1 MAAPADP
8 HEEFPDLSD
17 EEEDDEQQWMEE
29 EEEEPTST
37 LCLFCDRSF
46 SSLQEVSLH
55 ISSDHSLKLSDLIFK
70 HNLDDYGFIKM
81 INYIRS
87 TSCSPGSLSG
97 LPQVPVP
104 WDSEDFL
111 RPVLQDDLLLQTD
124 PEELC
129 SISPASPTSPSPHH
143 ALLQRASEAEERA
156 KRAEEALSRATD
168 DLHQLRL
175 LAQGLVLNSDS
186 GRGRTL
192 GPVSE
197 LREEEDQAY
206 FSSYSHFSIHADML
220 KDRVRTESYRD
231 FMYHN
236 PQLFR
241 DKVVLDVGC
250 GTGILSMFAAK
261 AGAKRVI
268 GVDQSE
274 IVYQAMDIV
283 RLNGL
288 QDTVTLLKGRVEDV
302 SLPVDKVDIIVSE
315 WMGYFLLFE
324 SMLDSVLFARDAYLA
339 DGGSVYPDLCS
350 LSLAAVSDPRLHQEH
365 VLFWDDVYGFDMS
378 VMRRTSIMEAGV
390 EVVPAEAVVSR
401 AAVIQTFDCNS
412 VSLSQLEFEA
422 DFTLEITESAPCT
435 ALVGFFDVLFQRNC
449 EKQLSFSTGPH
460 ASKTHWK
467 QTLFLLETPLPLTKG
482 EELKGKICVRKNK
495 KDPRS
500 LLVQV
505 LLPDR
510 SLHYTLQ

>member
-241 DKVVLDVGC
+241 DKV
-250 GTGILSMFAAK
+250 
-261 AGAKRVI
+261 
-268 GVDQSE
+268 
-274 IVYQAMDIV
+274 
-283 RLNGL
+283 RL
-288 QDTVTLLKGRVEDV
+288 
-302 SLPVDKVDIIVSE
+302 
-315 WMGYFLLFE
+315 
-324 SMLDSVLFARDAYLA
+324 
-339 DGGSVYPDLCS
+339 
-350 LSLAAVSDPRLHQEH
+350 
-365 VLFWDDVYGFDMS
+365 
-378 VMRRTSIMEAGV
+378 
-390 EVVPAEAVVSR
+390 
-401 AAVIQTFDCNS
+401 
-412 VSLSQLEFEA
+412 
-422 DFTLEITESAPCT
+422 
-435 ALVGFFDVLFQRNC
+435 
-449 EKQLSFSTGPH
+449 
-460 ASKTHWK
+460 
-467 QTLFLLETPLPLTKG
+467 
-482 EELKGKICVRKNK
+482 
-495 KDPRS
+495 
-500 LLVQV
+500 
-505 LLPDR
+505 
-510 SLHYTLQ
+510 